1 EAVLRLKVRNLP
13 LGRSSR
19 CRWPRARP
27 WIGKPRWR
35 SPSPS
40 GPYVRRFTLGWLH
53 YPDLLVR
60 PNMRTEIENRLI
72 MTKSLVSARRAA
84 SSDDRYAWV
93 WVAPLRDGTFKVS
106 TVELAKQLVD
116 EDVCFFEDD

>member
-1 EAVLRLKVRNLP
+1 
-13 LGRSSR
+13 
-19 CRWPRARP
+19 
-27 WIGKPRWR
+27 
-35 SPSPS
+35 
-40 GPYVRRFTLGWLH
+40 
-53 YPDLLVR
+53 
-60 PNMRTEIENRLI
+60 MRTEIENRLI

-116 EDVCFFEDD
+116 EDVCFFEDDIDRVHVGTVAEISEVDELVRGLGVDPETLDPPWKNDFPL